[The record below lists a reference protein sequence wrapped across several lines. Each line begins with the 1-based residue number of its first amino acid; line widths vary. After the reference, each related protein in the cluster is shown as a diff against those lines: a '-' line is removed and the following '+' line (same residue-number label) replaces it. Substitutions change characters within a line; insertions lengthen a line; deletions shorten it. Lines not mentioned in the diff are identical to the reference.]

1 MRTGWYSIC
10 IMGHF
15 QENPQIHGVGR
26 DLVAE
31 LELNV
36 GARVVHIRRG
46 DVVEGMDGVAR
57 STDDATIVLDA
68 RLGGRQIAARDT
80 VSASPEEL
88 DDAIRA
94 RYPKE
99 ESDLIFAVLTTMGER
114 LNDKRTGHKKTFADR
129 LASLNERSAY
139 IAALLAGI
147 TLAGGAL
154 SVLTFVDGQPVRG
167 ALVGAVAGITGY
179 GTAREM
185 KQSAEIREL
194 EEDVTRIEYDAE
206 NSAII
211 DTLRH
216 SLISTQDAQAGTEAP
231 AGE

>member
-1 MRTGWYSIC
+1 
-10 IMGHF
+10 MGHF

-94 RYPKE
+94 RYPEE
-99 ESDLIFAVLTTMGER
+99 ESDLIFAVLATMGER

-129 LASLNERSAY
+129 VTSLNERSAR
-139 IAALLAGI
+139 IAALLAGTTVASGI
-147 TLAGGAL
+147 L
-154 SVLTFVDGQPVRG
+154 SVLTFVDGQPVSA
-167 ALVGAVAGITGY
+167 ALLGAVAGITGY

-185 KQSAEIREL
+185 KQSVEIREL

-211 DTLRH
+211 DALRD
-216 SLISTQDAQAGTEAP
+216 SLIRTQDAQAGTEAP